1 MMHRL
6 FESICLMNSEPDI
19 AIIGA
24 GAAGVGAAGRL
35 AKSGLSVSVFE
46 ALPRIGGRAWT
57 LNTPVAAID
66 LGCGWL
72 HSGDRNPWTRIA
84 EEAGLTVDRKPSA
97 WHRQDRDF
105 GFPRAEREAARAAFT
120 CWSERIADAP
130 PASDCAID
138 AVEPGEPWLAYLQA
152 LSGYISGDELERI
165 SAADYAA
172 YDEASTENNWRL
184 ETGYGALVAAT
195 MPASAELHIATP
207 IQSISVDSSRVM
219 LQTERGTVRPRVVI
233 VTISTNVL
241 AGGVIRMP
249 SSLDP
254 WREAAA
260 KLPLGNNEKLYFEI
274 TGGQSFDDES
284 HVIGNPRDPKTASY
298 YIRPFGKPVIEVFL
312 GGSGARAMA
321 ENPQAAFPCAMEE
334 LSALFG
340 SGIHRELRP
349 LAASDWTNTPSIR
362 GGYSHAL
369 PGHAAARQAL
379 ARPFDNRIFFAGEA
393 TNRTDFSTAHGAYE
407 SGLRAAEEAL
417 QALGR

>member
-1 MMHRL
+1 MMRHL
-6 FESICLMNSEPDI
+6 FESICPMNSEPDI

-72 HSGDRNPWTRIA
+72 HSADRNPWTRIA
-84 EEAGLTVDRKPSA
+84 EEAGIKVDSRPSA

-105 GFPRAEREAARAAFT
+105 GFPRAERDAARAAFGR
-120 CWSERIADAP
+120 WAERVAEAP
-130 PASDCAID
+130 PPSDCAID
-138 AVEPGEPWLAYLQA
+138 AVEPGEPWLAYMQA

-165 SAADYAA
+165 SAEDYAA

-195 MPASAELHIATP
+195 MPVSVELHLATP
-207 IQSISVDSSRVM
+207 IQSISLDGSR
-219 LQTERGTVRPRVVI
+219 LTLRTERGTIRPRALVI
-233 VTISTNVL
+233 TVSTNVL
-241 AGGVIRMP
+241 ASDAIAMP

-254 WREAAA
+254 WREAALQ
-260 KLPLGNNEKLYFEI
+260 LPLGNNEKLYFEI
-274 TGGQSFDDES
+274 TGGHSFDDES
-284 HVIGNPRDPKTASY
+284 HVIGNPRDPRTASY

-312 GGSGARAMA
+312 GGSGARAVA
-321 ENPQAAFPCAMEE
+321 ENPEAAFPRAMEE

-349 LAASDWTNTPSIR
+349 LAASEWTNTPSIR

-407 SGLRAAEEAL
+407 SGLRVAEEAL